1 MNQSTSS
8 LNNKNHYEVII
19 VGSGQAGMS
28 MSYHLKKANTSH
40 LVIEKN
46 NEIAYNWKN
55 ERWDEFCL
63 VTPNWQCQL
72 PGHHYSGDDP
82 DGFMVKNEIVDYLQ
96 SYFDSFK
103 PPVVF
108 NSIVNSITK
117 VDGLFHIETQCGDN
131 KNSYTADQV
140 VLACGSYHQ
149 TFILPAAQ
157 HMPKSIT
164 HIHSRDYKNAE
175 SLPEG
180 EVMVVGTGQSGA
192 QIAEDLHLNGKQVH
206 LCVGNAPRVNR
217 RYRGKDVVQWL
228 EDMSYYDTTIDK
240 HPDGAN
246 APHSTNHYVTGR
258 DGGRDLN
265 LRIFAEQGM
274 KLYGQLGEVKHGI
287 ASFLNDLEKH
297 LDDADSSA
305 KRITDKIEEY
315 IQFCNIEAPEDN
327 NVHSNYLP
335 KYPSKLD
342 MNTSKVTT
350 VVWATGFKMNYD
362 WVKLPAF
369 DERGLPVEKRG
380 VSNVDGLYFLGLNWM
395 NTWGSG
401 RFFHVGRDAEFLKEK
416 IIEKNK
422 IKDTHL

>member
-1 MNQSTSS
+1 MTHSTTNSLSS
-8 LNNKNHYEVII
+8 NSTHYSVIV

-28 MSYHLKKANTSH
+28 MSYHLKQDNISH

-46 NEIAYNWKN
+46 SEIAYNWKN

-72 PGHHYSGDDP
+72 PGHHYQGDDP
-82 DGFMVKNEIVDYLQ
+82 DGFMVKDEIINYLQ

-108 NSIVNSITK
+108 NSVVDSITK
-117 VDGLFHIETQCGDN
+117 VDSIFHVTTDCNGI
-131 KNSYTADQV
+131 KNHYTADKV

-149 TFILPAAQ
+149 AFILPSAQ
-157 HMPKSIT
+157 NMPEKIK

-175 SLPEG
+175 SLPAG
-180 EVMVVGTGQSGA
+180 DIMVVGTGQSGA
-192 QIAEDLHLNGKQVH
+192 QIAEDIHLQGRNVH

-228 EDMSYYDTTIDK
+228 EDMGYYDTTIDK
-240 HPDGAN
+240 HPDGEN

-274 KLYGQLGEVKHGI
+274 KLYGQLGEVNNGV
-287 ASFLNDLEKH
+287 ANFLDDLSKH
-297 LDDADSSA
+297 LTNADDSA

-315 IQFCNIEAPEDN
+315 IQHNNIEAPADDN
-327 NVHSNYLP
+327 IHSTYLP
-335 KYPSKLD
+335 DTPATLD
-342 MNTSKVTT
+342 MNTSKIST
-350 VVWATGFKMNYD
+350 VIWATGFRMNFD

-369 DERGLPVEKRG
+369 NDRGLPLEKRG
-380 VSNVDGLYFLGLNWM
+380 VSPVEGLYFLGLNWM

-401 RFFHVGRDAEFLKEK
+401 RFFHVGKDAHFIKNEILKS
-416 IIEKNK
+416 
-422 IKDTHL
+422 